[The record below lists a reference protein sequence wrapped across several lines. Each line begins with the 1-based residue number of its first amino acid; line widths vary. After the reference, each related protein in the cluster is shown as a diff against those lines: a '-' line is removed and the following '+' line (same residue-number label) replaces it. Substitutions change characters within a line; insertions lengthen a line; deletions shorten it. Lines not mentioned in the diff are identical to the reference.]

1 MRRAVLIV
9 VFLAAVMLGVP
20 LGTFALGSSRAE
32 RSEPPESTTGPE
44 EPGDAITV
52 FLAEEN
58 RVEEIDLTDYL
69 VGVLAAEMPVS
80 APPEAL
86 KAQAAVSLTL
96 ARYMQKGGAKADLAG
111 AVISSDPGRHQG
123 YFTEETRKA
132 RFGADFEEIEEK
144 LRAAAEAVRGVT
156 IVYEG
161 EPILAA
167 FHAISAGMTED
178 ASNVWGGG
186 YPYLS
191 SVDSSWDRA
200 DPGFESGAVLSPEA
214 FFGALGLPVPDDPAA
229 AVTDAVYSDAGYLLS
244 VAVSGEA
251 FTGREIRQKL
261 SLRSSAAE
269 IKWEDGAFH
278 LTVRGYGHGVGM
290 SQAGAMALAERGCLW
305 KDIVL
310 HYYPGASIDG
320 AGA

>member
-96 ARYMQKGGAKADLAG
+96 ARYMQKGGAKADLLVRPRA
-111 AVISSDPGRHQG
+111 APGVFHRG
-123 YFTEETRKA
+123 DAKGTLRRGFRGDRRKA
-132 RFGADFEEIEEK
+132 PRGRRS
-144 LRAAAEAVRGVT
+144 RAGR
-156 IVYEG
+156 
-161 EPILAA
+161 
-167 FHAISAGMTED
+167 D
-178 ASNVWGGG
+178 
-186 YPYLS
+186 
-191 SVDSSWDRA
+191 DR
-200 DPGFESGAVLSPEA
+200 V
-214 FFGALGLPVPDDPAA
+214 
-229 AVTDAVYSDAGYLLS
+229 
-244 VAVSGEA
+244 
-251 FTGREIRQKL
+251 
-261 SLRSSAAE
+261 
-269 IKWEDGAFH
+269 
-278 LTVRGYGHGVGM
+278 
-290 SQAGAMALAERGCLW
+290 
-305 KDIVL
+305 
-310 HYYPGASIDG
+310 
-320 AGA
+320 